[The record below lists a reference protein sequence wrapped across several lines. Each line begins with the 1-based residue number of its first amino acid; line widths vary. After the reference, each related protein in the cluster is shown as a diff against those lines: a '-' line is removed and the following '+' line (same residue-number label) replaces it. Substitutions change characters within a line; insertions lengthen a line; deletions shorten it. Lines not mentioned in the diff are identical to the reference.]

1 MPARP
6 KTSRLAWALTG
17 SGHYLRECLALARQL
32 DNIDLYLSGAAA
44 EVLNMYGYRLD
55 ELRNEIRIFRDQ
67 TDCGAPVGL
76 FYEGHYHA
84 VVVAPATSNTVAK
97 CVWGIS
103 DTLVTNIFAQ
113 AGKCRIPS
121 VVFACDTA
129 PELESESPRRTVNVY
144 PRQVDLL
151 NIERLREFESTQ
163 VVNDIAQLRQAIE
176 GMHPCLN
183 ASSF

>member
-1 MPARP
+1 MTARP

-17 SGHYLRECLALARQL
+17 SGHYLRECLALVRQL
-32 DNIDLYLSGAAA
+32 DNIDLFLSGAAA
-44 EVLNMYGYRLD
+44 EVLHMYGYRLED
-55 ELRNEIRIFRDQ
+55 LRNEMRIYRDQ

-84 VVVAPATSNTVAK
+84 MVIAPATSNTVAK

-129 PELESESPRRTVNVY
+129 PELESEAPRGTVKVY
-144 PRQVDLL
+144 PREVDLL
-151 NIERLREFESTQ
+151 NVERLREFEYTE
-163 VVNDIAQLRQAIE
+163 VVSDIPQLRQAIE
-176 GMHPCLN
+176 SMHPCLS